1 MAATAS
7 AAASSNEAMTDYTD
21 ADRTMALA
29 GVFQAACLARDSAR
43 QGSCDG
49 AAFAASRDSLFN
61 FDPGSVAEVFGGMA
75 GVARGLHCLLRQIDQ
90 PQQRDLEVSRYVV
103 SLLHLSD
110 LLRRTPQNNEAL
122 GEELAALARRHKHFA
137 LGDGILNEQLAEI
150 YQSRI
155 SGLGP
160 RIMVRGEP
168 LHLQN
173 PDNAARV
180 RVALLAGIRAAVLWR
195 QAGGKKWHFLLRRRR
210 TALAARELL
219 DRIGAEEPLRS
230 QAPDD

>member
-1 MAATAS
+1 
-7 AAASSNEAMTDYTD
+7 MTSYTD
-21 ADRTMALA
+21 ADRTLALA
-29 GVFQAACLARDSAR
+29 GVFQAACLARDTAR
-43 QGSCDG
+43 QGSCNG
-49 AAFAASRDSLFN
+49 SAYAASRDSLFC
-61 FDPGSVAEVFGGMA
+61 FDPGSVADVFGGIA
-75 GVARGLHCLLRQIDQ
+75 GVAHGLRCLLRQIDQ
-90 PQQRDLEVSRYVV
+90 AQQRDLEVSRYVV

-110 LLRRTPQNNEAL
+110 LLRRSPQNNQSL
-122 GEELAALARRHKHFA
+122 GDDLAALGRRRTHFA

-173 PDNAARV
+173 PDNAARI

-210 TALAARELL
+210 TAVAARELL
-219 DRIGAEEPLRS
+219 ESADNDAPPQP
-230 QAPDD
+230 QARDD

>member
-1 MAATAS
+1 
-7 AAASSNEAMTDYTD
+7 MTDYSD
-21 ADRTMALA
+21 ADRTLALA
-29 GVFQAACLARDSAR
+29 GVFQAACLARDNAR
-43 QGSCDG
+43 RGSCDG
-49 AAFAASRDSLFN
+49 AAYAASRDSLFS
-61 FDPGSVAEVFGGMA
+61 FDPGSVADVFGGTA
-75 GVARGLHCLLRQIDQ
+75 GVARGLHCLLQQIDQ

-110 LLRRTPQNNEAL
+110 LLRRTPQNNQAL
-122 GEELAALARRHKHFA
+122 GDDLAALARRRTHFA
-137 LGDGILNEQLAEI
+137 LGDAILNEQLAEI
-150 YQSRI
+150 YQNRI

-173 PDNAARV
+173 PDNAARI

-210 TALAARELL
+210 TAVAARELL
-219 DRIGAEEPLRS
+219 DRIGDAGALRPGP
-230 QAPDD
+230 PDD